1 MPFLGTLQADL
12 IYEHWTDLKTPN
24 SIDSIHINLIRSN
37 QLRLD
42 IYLIPFYI
50 YTSHRS
56 AYKNRKNYMLR
67 IFSVSLVINRF
78 NFSFFFSL
86 LWIAYFLSVLMFFL
100 VYSMNNY
107 CEIKNTEK
115 KWRNQF
121 YFRFNSFISLQVVF
135 SIEFIS
141 ILRNKI
147 ICFCNS

>member
-67 IFSVSLVINRF
+67 IFSVSLVINRL
-78 NFSFFFSL
+78 NFSFFFHYFELHTSCRCWCFSSFT
-86 LWIAYFLSVLMFFL
+86 LWIITVKLKIQKNEETSFTFVSIRLFRCRLFFP
-100 VYSMNNY
+100 
-107 CEIKNTEK
+107 
-115 KWRNQF
+115 
-121 YFRFNSFISLQVVF
+121 
-135 SIEFIS
+135 
-141 ILRNKI
+141 
-147 ICFCNS
+147 